1 MTINFNNVYLK
12 EVSTVAGKDEK
23 EGNYGKLFDKTYD
36 DYYASCKTFEQAEE
50 KMIKDSVDIVLRK
63 AKLKLDNIDIIIGAD
78 LLNQI
83 TPNAYASV
91 SFNRPFLGVYN
102 ACASMCEEIIIGSSL
117 LQNKN
122 VNNVLCNVSSHNM
135 TAERQYRNP
144 VEYHR
149 VFIYY
154 FRLLV
159 LQYLKC

>member
-12 EVSTVAGKDEK
+12 EVSTVAVKDEK
-23 EGNYGKLFDKTYD
+23 EGNYGKLFDKRYD

-91 SFNRPFLGVYN
+91 SFNRPF
-102 ACASMCEEIIIGSSL
+102 IF
-117 LQNKN
+117 
-122 VNNVLCNVSSHNM
+122 
-135 TAERQYRNP
+135 
-144 VEYHR
+144 
-149 VFIYY
+149 FI
-154 FRLLV
+154 
-159 LQYLKC
+159 